1 MKNKK
6 QKLTLMLLRES
17 IWGIEDKLK
26 TIIETQADHE
36 ADIIRLK
43 SISSRIINH
52 LKNLNYNFREFK
64 RRLKK

>member
-1 MKNKK
+1 MKEKK
-6 QKLTLMLLRES
+6 LSLMLLRES

-43 SISSRIINH
+43 RSQNRILNH
-52 LKNLNYNFREFK
+52 LKNLHYYLRELK
-64 RRLKK
+64 RRLSK